1 MPRQKKSSSPGGSQ
15 RQLRVGETVRH
26 AVAEILSQGEV
37 HDPDLEGHIITV
49 PEVRMSPDLKLAT
62 VYVMPLG
69 GRDTDAVIAALER
82 NKKFLRGEIA
92 HRVNLKFAPDIRF
105 RVDERFDDGRA
116 HRETTADTCGAAR
129 PCTRFGRRVMTVM
142 TTNSVIDAKDADAR
156 DAERDAFAGPRT
168 DDARRTNNDPRQ
180 KQGKQNQQPRRDKR
194 DVHGWVVLDKPIGM
208 TSTQAVAVLKR
219 LFQAKRAGH
228 AGTLDPLASGGL
240 PIALGEATKTVPF
253 VMDGRKRYRFTVSW
267 GEERDTDDTEG
278 RPVRTS
284 ESRPTADSIR
294 QLLPRFTGVIEQI
307 PPQYSAIKV
316 QGERAYDLAR
326 DGETVELKPR
336 PVEIHELTLVE
347 HGDNGQSV
355 FEAECGKGTYVRA
368 LARDMGRIL
377 GCFGHICAL
386 RRTLV
391 GPFTERDMI
400 PLEQL
405 EALCNRAAS
414 GEGSLADALLP
425 VETALDDIP
434 ALAVTRADAA
444 RLHRGQAVLLR
455 GRDAPNTSGTVYVTV
470 AGRLLALAEI
480 GNGELIPKRVF
491 NLNGL
496 TASPARNN
504 ESN

>member
-1 MPRQKKSSSPGGSQ
+1 M
-15 RQLRVGETVRH
+15 TVTT
-26 AVAEILSQGEV
+26 AN
-37 HDPDLEGHIITV
+37 P
-49 PEVRMSPDLKLAT
+49 
-62 VYVMPLG
+62 
-69 GRDTDAVIAALER
+69 ALEST
-82 NKKFLRGEIA
+82 NDDSA
-92 HRVNLKFAPDIRF
+92 A
-105 RVDERFDDGRA
+105 VDENIFSERHDDV
-116 HRETTADTCGAAR
+116 
-129 PCTRFGRRVMTVM
+129 RRV
-142 TTNSVIDAKDADAR
+142 
-156 DAERDAFAGPRT
+156 
-168 DDARRTNNDPRQ
+168 NNDPRNQ
-180 KQGKQNQQPRRDKR
+180 QSKQNKQPRRDKR

-208 TSTQAVAVLKR
+208 TSTHAVAVVKR
-219 LFQAKRAGH
+219 LFSAKRAGH

-240 PIALGEATKTVPF
+240 PIAIGEATKTVPF
-253 VMDGRKRYRFTVSW
+253 VMDGRKRYRFTVTW

-278 RPVRTS
+278 RVIRTS
-284 ESRPTADSIR
+284 DLRPTPEAIR
-294 QLLPRFTGVIEQI
+294 ALLPQFTGLIEQI

-326 DGETVELKPR
+326 DGEAVDLKPR
-336 PVEIHELTLVE
+336 PVEIHQLTLVE
-347 HGDNGQSV
+347 QLDNNRSV

-368 LARDMGRIL
+368 LARDLGRIL
-377 GCFGHICAL
+377 GCFGHIGAL
-386 RRTLV
+386 RRTVV
-391 GPFTERDMI
+391 GPFDENDMI

-405 EALCNRAAS
+405 EALCDRAAS

-455 GRDAPNTSGTVYVTV
+455 GRDAPNCSGTVYVTV

-504 ESN
+504 ESI